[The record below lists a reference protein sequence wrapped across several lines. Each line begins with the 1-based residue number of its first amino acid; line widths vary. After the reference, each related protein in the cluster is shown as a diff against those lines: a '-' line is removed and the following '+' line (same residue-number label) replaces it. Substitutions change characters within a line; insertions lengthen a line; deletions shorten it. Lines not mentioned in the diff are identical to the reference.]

1 MTTDTGT
8 DTDREQ
14 LEAERDHLLRSLD
27 DLELEHASGAIDDE
41 SYRELHDDYTARAA
55 AVLRALRDGFDA
67 RPARSVAPSA
77 SFMRRRVVVVA
88 IVALFALAAGVSL
101 ASALGAR
108 LPGQTGSGNSQG
120 DDGVSAAAQA
130 RVERLRAAVDAAPQ
144 DWALR
149 AQLAD
154 ALERTGDLAGAIN
167 QWQTATGI
175 DGTRP
180 QGHANFAR
188 LLYLAAGSVPNEATR
203 NELIARA
210 RTSFDRAIEVDPDG
224 RYPDSRYFR
233 AVLLV
238 NAGEAQRAQ
247 ADLQRYLVLAPN
259 GAWADDVRALLAQV
273 TKALESPSTTVP
285 PTTTR

>member
-1 MTTDTGT
+1 MTTAA

-27 DLELEHASGAIDDE
+27 DLELEHASGGIDDE

-55 AVLRALRDGFDA
+55 AVLRALRDGVDA
-67 RPARSVAPSA
+67 RPKVTTAPS
-77 SFMRRRVVVVA
+77 SSSMLRRRAVVLAIVVV
-88 IVALFALAAGVSL
+88 FALGAGLSL

-108 LPGQTGSGNSQG
+108 LPGQTGSGNTQAG
-120 DDGVSAAAQA
+120 DDQVSAAARK
-130 RVERLRAAVDAAPQ
+130 RVERLRAAVQAAPQ
-144 DWALR
+144 DWTLR

-154 ALERTGDLAGAIN
+154 ALERTSDLAGAID
-167 QWQTATGI
+167 QWQTAITI

-210 RTSFDRAIEVDPDG
+210 RVSFDKAIEVDPEG

-233 AVLLV
+233 AVLLL
-238 NAGEAQRAQ
+238 NSGEALRAQ

-259 GAWADDVRALLAQV
+259 GAWADDVRALLAKV
-273 TKALESPSTTVP
+273 TTALETSTTVP